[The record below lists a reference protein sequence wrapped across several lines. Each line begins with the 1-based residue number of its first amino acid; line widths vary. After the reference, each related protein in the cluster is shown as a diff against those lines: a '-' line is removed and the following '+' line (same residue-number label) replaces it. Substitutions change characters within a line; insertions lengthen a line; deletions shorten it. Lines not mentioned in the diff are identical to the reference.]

1 MHNQLGS
8 WVTLPCHIHLG
19 GALKMIEIKSMH
31 SSPSK
36 VNDHIWDI
44 RDNIIQA
51 SIKVAYD
58 QTQDHTSISQGHRVS
73 NKHTIK
79 FNPTKSYSLVMFHHT
94 RMLSSCTTPMTSQA
108 IVSYFNNLKLINLHA
123 MHEREPWI

>member
-1 MHNQLGS
+1 MQMHKQLGS
-8 WVTLPCHIHLG
+8 WVTLTCHIHLG
-19 GALKMIEIKSMH
+19 GALKMIESKSMH

-58 QTQDHTSISQGHRVS
+58 QTHDHTSIAHKHRVS

-79 FNPTKSYSLVMFHHT
+79 FNQIARETKKQNT
-94 RMLSSCTTPMTSQA
+94 LSQPMIYTFLPLWQQVTKKFENA
-108 IVSYFNNLKLINLHA
+108 
-123 MHEREPWI
+123 

>member
-1 MHNQLGS
+1 MQMHNRLGS

-19 GALKMIEIKSMH
+19 GVLKMIEIKSMH

-36 VNDHIWDI
+36 VNEHIWDI

-58 QTQDHTSISQGHRVS
+58 QTHDQTSKQVAH
-73 NKHTIK
+73 KHTIK
-79 FNPTKSYSLVMFHHT
+79 KFNQKSKRDKKATLSLEAYDLYIFLPLWQQVTKKFIEN
-94 RMLSSCTTPMTSQA
+94 A
-108 IVSYFNNLKLINLHA
+108 
-123 MHEREPWI
+123 

>member
-1 MHNQLGS
+1 MQMHNQLGS

-19 GALKMIEIKSMH
+19 GALKMINIKNMH

-58 QTQDHTSISQGHRVS
+58 QTHDHTTISHMDIEYQ
-73 NKHTIK
+73 
-79 FNPTKSYSLVMFHHT
+79 
-94 RMLSSCTTPMTSQA
+94 TSTQ
-108 IVSYFNNLKLINLHA
+108 
-123 MHEREPWI
+123 